1 MVMSATFTS
10 SPCCGFHTALPDGI
24 VIAVDGACRDNGHPC
39 ARAAYGVYFNMGSNY
54 NSAGLL
60 DEGPMT
66 NQRAEITAALEACK
80 ICYEILTTPDLDQ
93 EIRQIVIKSDSVYL
107 VNSMVEWVEKW
118 RDNDYKPRRGTPV
131 VNRDLLSRLDEWV
144 ARLERMGV
152 DVRFWHVLRPQNK
165 QADKLADAAL
175 DGVDDRQ
182 FTGDDFGL
190 MVVVK

>member
-1 MVMSATFTS
+1 
-10 SPCCGFHTALPDGI
+10 
-24 VIAVDGACRDNGHPC
+24 
-39 ARAAYGVYFNMGSNY
+39 
-54 NSAGLL
+54 
-60 DEGPMT
+60 MT